1 MPSNFV
7 QPYFQTILQL
17 LLTRLQNSP
26 SEAFSQRFVRLYHL
40 ISSRVEAG
48 LGADFFDGAC
58 EQLQAGCVSLKNQ
71 PKKSNFTSVFVPIYL
86 KIILPTTSNLSR
98 PIDRKAA
105 VVSFVK
111 TLVASNAFAQKYKK
125 GWAFTA
131 EALLKIL
138 ENPPVSAPTI
148 ENIIEQD
155 VDDTSFGVGF
165 TPLNTIAKPVRDP
178 YPEITDVKAWVRE
191 QMIRNGSKVSAFAQ
205 ERLSSEIQSIF
216 VGYMQA

>member
-1 MPSNFV
+1 M
-7 QPYFQTILQL
+7 
-17 LLTRLQNSP
+17 
-26 SEAFSQRFVRLYHL
+26 
-40 ISSRVEAG
+40 
-48 LGADFFDGAC
+48 
-58 EQLQAGCVSLKNQ
+58 
-71 PKKSNFTSVFVPIYL
+71 
-86 KIILPTTSNLSR
+86 
-98 PIDRKAA
+98 
-105 VVSFVK
+105 SFVN

-138 ENPPVSAPTI
+138 ENPPVPAPTT

-191 QMIRNGSKVSAFAQ
+191 QMIKNASKVSGFAR